1 MEDSNFIVLLDQIP
15 QEGLERT
22 LDIEDPRGAGIELA
36 VAREGPMLVKARFTK
51 HGDKVLVR
59 GTVEITVGLN
69 CSRCLEE
76 FSLDL
81 KSDLETYLEE
91 GGDST
96 PEADEELSPEDLDFR
111 PLHDGA
117 VDLRELVAEQVHLA
131 LPVKALCS
139 EGCRGLCPKCGLDL
153 NQEGCGCQGEERDP
167 RWEALKKLNIS

>member
-15 QEGLERT
+15 TEGLERAM
-22 LDIEDPRGAGIELA
+22 DIEDAHGAGFELA
-36 VAREGPMLVKARFTK
+36 VAQRGPMRVKARFTR

-59 GTVEITVGLN
+59 GTVEVTVGLN

-81 KSDLETYLEE
+81 KSDLETYLEG

-96 PEADEELSPEDLDFR
+96 PEGDDELPPEDLEFR

-131 LPVKALCS
+131 LPVRALCS
-139 EGCRGLCPKCGLDL
+139 EGCRGLCPKCGRDL
-153 NQEGCGCQGEERDP
+153 NQGGCSCDREAGDP
-167 RWEALKKLNIS
+167 RWEALKKLEIR